1 VDSEAEEIEG
11 TVAQLTH
18 AMTGLLRVI
27 DAKGADAV
35 AGHLS
40 ETLLSAL
47 EELMSRLNA
56 IRGYPSGDATL
67 LMYGYVLVRMGVGDS
82 DMSPTANQRRRTNE
96 LLGTASLDG
105 YVTYPGLAAGTRPEP
120 TNR

>member
-11 TVAQLTH
+11 AVAQLTH

-47 EELMSRLNA
+47 EELMSRMNA
-56 IRGYPSGDATL
+56 IRGF
-67 LMYGYVLVRMGVGDS
+67 
-82 DMSPTANQRRRTNE
+82 
-96 LLGTASLDG
+96 
-105 YVTYPGLAAGTRPEP
+105 AG
-120 TNR
+120 

>member
-47 EELMSRLNA
+47 EELVSRLNA
-56 IRGYPSGDATL
+56 IRGF
-67 LMYGYVLVRMGVGDS
+67 
-82 DMSPTANQRRRTNE
+82 
-96 LLGTASLDG
+96 
-105 YVTYPGLAAGTRPEP
+105 AG
-120 TNR
+120 

>member
-11 TVAQLTH
+11 AVAQLTH

-47 EELMSRLNA
+47 EELVSRLNA
-56 IRGYPSGDATL
+56 IRGF
-67 LMYGYVLVRMGVGDS
+67 
-82 DMSPTANQRRRTNE
+82 
-96 LLGTASLDG
+96 
-105 YVTYPGLAAGTRPEP
+105 AG
-120 TNR
+120 

>member
-11 TVAQLTH
+11 TVAQLTY

-56 IRGYPSGDATL
+56 IRGF
-67 LMYGYVLVRMGVGDS
+67 
-82 DMSPTANQRRRTNE
+82 
-96 LLGTASLDG
+96 
-105 YVTYPGLAAGTRPEP
+105 AG
-120 TNR
+120 

>member
-56 IRGYPSGDATL
+56 IRGF
-67 LMYGYVLVRMGVGDS
+67 
-82 DMSPTANQRRRTNE
+82 
-96 LLGTASLDG
+96 
-105 YVTYPGLAAGTRPEP
+105 AG
-120 TNR
+120 

>member
-11 TVAQLTH
+11 AVAQLTH

-56 IRGYPSGDATL
+56 IRGF
-67 LMYGYVLVRMGVGDS
+67 
-82 DMSPTANQRRRTNE
+82 
-96 LLGTASLDG
+96 
-105 YVTYPGLAAGTRPEP
+105 AG
-120 TNR
+120 